1 MCTVHAG
8 WLQLVPDIRPLHTRH
23 SHRSAR
29 LPLSHEL
36 TQQLPEQL
44 LQQQTW
50 LRRVRHVHF
59 RLFLLLVCQLGL
71 LRLLEPVFHTPRH
84 LLSS

>member
-1 MCTVHAG
+1 MCTVHTG

-23 SHRSAR
+23 PDRSAR

-44 LQQQTW
+44 LQQQTQ

-59 RLFLLLVCQLGL
+59 RLLLLLVCQLGR

-84 LLSS
+84 HLSS

>member
-1 MCTVHAG
+1 MCTVHTG

-23 SHRSAR
+23 PDRSAR

-36 TQQLPEQL
+36 AQQLPEQL
-44 LQQQTW
+44 LQQQTQLW
-50 LRRVRHVHF
+50 RVRHVHF
-59 RLFLLLVCQLGL
+59 RLFLLLVRQLGQ
-71 LRLLEPVFHTPRH
+71 LRLVEPVFHAPRH